1 MSFPI
6 DWYVLGGITVL
17 AVVVVLAVSI
27 VGAASR
33 KAPAPAE
40 LPTSEERWVDDPITL
55 GATLLAAA
63 RARADFDEACQTI
76 AQMRL
81 RHTREKLVIAEH
93 FGITPLELARVLEQ
107 AVTVPHPGAPK
118 PAGASPYG

>member
-17 AVVVVLAVSI
+17 AVVVVLAVAI

-33 KAPAPAE
+33 KAPAAPPQE
-40 LPTSEERWVDDPITL
+40 SWVDDPITL

-63 RARADFDEACQTI
+63 SARADFAEACQTI
-76 AQMRL
+76 EQMRL

-93 FGITPLELARVLEQ
+93 FGVTPLELAKVLEQ
-107 AVTVPHPGAPK
+107 APDEGPSLRAENGTTGT
-118 PAGASPYG
+118 